1 MKGIS
6 FNYVEII
13 ELVELMSDHIPVL
26 LTASLNAIKKQLKVS
41 LTKKKTNWDFFRAN
55 LDKMVN
61 LFVSLRT
68 PIEMAS
74 AIEQLT
80 NNVIKAANLET
91 PEIPARSN
99 RENIYPMELK
109 ELAKKKRKAP
119 YEGSTE

>member
-99 RENIYPMELK
+99 RERIQNK
-109 ELAKKKRKAP
+109 
-119 YEGSTE
+119 

>member
-6 FNYVEII
+6 FNYAEII
-13 ELVELMSDHIPVL
+13 KLVELTSDHIPVL
-26 LTASLNAIKKQLKVS
+26 LTASLNAIKKTTQGVAYQ
-41 LTKKKTNWDFFRAN
+41 KKKTNWDFYRAN

-68 PIEMAS
+68 LIEMDS

-91 PEIPARSN
+91 PEIPTRSN
-99 RENIYPMELK
+99 CGRIQNK
-109 ELAKKKRKAP
+109 
-119 YEGSTE
+119 